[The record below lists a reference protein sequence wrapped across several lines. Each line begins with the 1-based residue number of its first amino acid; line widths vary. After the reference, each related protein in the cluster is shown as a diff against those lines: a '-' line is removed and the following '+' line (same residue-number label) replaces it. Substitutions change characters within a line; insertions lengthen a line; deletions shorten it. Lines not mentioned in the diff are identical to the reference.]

1 MFLRFAL
8 VLLVLLG
15 VPVRAA
21 TPKPSATLMASLRSL
36 QAEDA
41 RVAIIAYR
49 LATRGRPLCR
59 LTQPQTGLSL
69 HSLSQYASDFRPAAR
84 LAFGLSDAVSVL
96 VVVPGSA
103 ADRAGI
109 RVGDDLLQ
117 VNEMVLRDAP
127 LGKRSA
133 ATVAG
138 ASRIVR
144 EATEKTEPPLL
155 TLRRNGQMIQ
165 TRLKAE
171 LGCASRVELV
181 PGSKLNAKADGEVLQ
196 VTTAVLS
203 EARDDDELAFIIGH
217 EMAHNG
223 LGHPQMLRATGW
235 KKARVLETEIEAD
248 QLGLRLM
255 HLAGYDPHAGARFWA
270 RFGKKTGYGIFSDG
284 THQRT
289 AARVRTLE
297 AAANALTQ

>member
-8 VLLVLLG
+8 VLLALLA
-15 VPVRAA
+15 VPVRAE
-21 TPKPSATLMASLRSL
+21 TPTPSATLMATLRSL

-49 LATRGRPLCR
+49 LATRGRALCR

-69 HSLSQYASDFRPAAR
+69 HSLSQYAPDFRPAAR
-84 LAFGLSDAVSVL
+84 LAFGLSDAVSML

-103 ADRAGI
+103 AERAGI

-117 VNEMVLRDAP
+117 VNQTSVRDAP
-127 LGKRSA
+127 VGKSSA
-133 ATVAG
+133 AAVAE
-138 ASRIVR
+138 AARVLR
-144 EATEKTEPPLL
+144 EATQRPEPLLL
-155 TLRRNGQMIQ
+155 TLRRNGQMFQ
-165 TRLKAE
+165 TMLKAE

-196 VTTAVLS
+196 LTTAVLS
-203 EARDDDELAFIIGH
+203 QARDDDELAFILAH

-223 LGHPQMLRATGW
+223 LGHPQMLRASGW

-248 QLGLRLM
+248 QIGLRLM